1 MVYKYRTIEYSVPA
15 QQVGERIEELDKIH
29 GEVTSQ
35 ILVDDARP
43 EGALMH
49 PLYEW
54 RDDVAAEKYR
64 LNQARKLMSELV
76 VVNVNVQEDR
86 PPQPV
91 RGFVSIQQRNETARY
106 RPVVVAMSDK
116 DMRDQFL
123 ANARAELASMDRKY
137 AGLID
142 FPKLLMEYLNAYE
155 K

>member
-15 QQVGERIEELDKIH
+15 QQVGERIEELDRIH
-29 GEVTSQ
+29 GEVTSK

-43 EGALMH
+43 QGALMH

-64 LNQARKLMSELV
+64 LNQAKKLMSELV
-76 VVNVNVQEDR
+76 VVNVSVQEDK

-106 RPVVVAMSDK
+106 KPVVVAMSDEN
-116 DMRDQFL
+116 MRRQVL
-123 ANARAELASMDRKY
+123 ENAKSELAALERKY
-137 AGLID
+137 AGLVD
-142 FPKLLMEYLNAYE
+142 FTALLMEYLNAS
-155 K
+155 KK